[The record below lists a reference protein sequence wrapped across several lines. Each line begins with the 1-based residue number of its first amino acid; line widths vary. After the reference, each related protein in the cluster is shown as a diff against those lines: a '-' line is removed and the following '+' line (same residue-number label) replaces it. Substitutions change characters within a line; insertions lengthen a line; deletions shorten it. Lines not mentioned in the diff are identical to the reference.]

1 MRSLIFLLFF
11 FLYTLPSEAQ
21 SDSLSVQPKPEIITD
36 FQIHLPHPA
45 KSIKYIMYEKDF
57 TPIQGKISDDKKSI
71 ILKNYQKGTKVRLK
85 VEYEDGTSEEIL
97 RSPCFIDPV
106 V

>member
-1 MRSLIFLLFF
+1 MRFVVLLIFMVFSTGTF
-11 FLYTLPSEAQ
+11 CQ
-21 SDSLSVQPKPEIITD
+21 SDSSRTKQPQAEPD

-57 TPIQGKISDDKKSI
+57 TPIQGKISEDKNSVI
-71 ILKNYQKGTKVRLK
+71 IKNYMKGSKVRLK
-85 VEYEDGTSEEIL
+85 VEYEDGTTEEIL

>member
-1 MRSLIFLLFF
+1 MRWILVIAFLLFYCPAF
-11 FLYTLPSEAQ
+11 SAT
-21 SDSLSVQPKPEIITD
+21 DSTQVKTNVENEMD

-45 KSIKYIMYEKDF
+45 KSIKYIMYDKDF
-57 TPIQGKISDDKKSI
+57 TPIQGRISEDKNSV
-71 ILKNYQKGTKVRLK
+71 ILKNYRRGSKVRLK

>member
-1 MRSLIFLLFF
+1 MRLILFFLLALSSSVFAGGD
-11 FLYTLPSEAQ
+11 TTQTRIQPQSE
-21 SDSLSVQPKPEIITD
+21 PD

-45 KSIKYIMYEKDF
+45 KSIKFIMYEKDF
-57 TPIQGKISDDKKSI
+57 TPIQGRISEDKKSVI
-71 ILKNYQKGTKVRLK
+71 IRNYLKGSKVRLK

-97 RSPCFIDPV
+97 RSPCYIDPV